1 MKRFFCFLLSLLSL
15 FCFWGCDSSD
25 PDTVLFY
32 YSRNPEVYQY
42 FEEDSV
48 IRAEQRDLTG
58 HRNDLRYMLGLYL
71 AGPLEENL
79 TTPFTKS
86 TRLISV
92 EQKEKTVFIE
102 LSDHASTMTDSEF
115 SLACACLTLTCL
127 HFTQCD
133 AVSII
138 SGDRNITMNG
148 DIILLYDSMPQ
159 QEPNGG

>member
-1 MKRFFCFLLSLLSL
+1 MKQILCLLLPLLSL
-15 FCFWGCDSSD
+15 FCLAGCDSAD
-25 PDTVLFY
+25 NNTVLFY
-32 YSRNPEVYQY
+32 YSRSPELYQY

-48 IRAEQRDLTG
+48 IHAEQRDLTG

-71 AGPLEENL
+71 AGPLEEEL

-92 EQKEKTVFIE
+92 EQKDNAVFIE
-102 LSDHASTMTDSEF
+102 LSDHTSSMTDSEF

-133 AVSII
+133 AINI
-138 SGDRNITMNG
+138 TSGDRSITMNG
-148 DIILLYDSMPQ
+148 DSIVLYDSLPQ
-159 QEPNGG
+159 QEPTGG